1 LFLGVSGVLFM
12 NSRTISLAALSL
24 LIPCMTAVW
33 LMLKPQT
40 ASASTLAVFA
50 TLVVATGGIVL
61 NTWRNAQAT
70 TSTSHLIYATES
82 AAPRN
87 R

>member
-1 LFLGVSGVLFM
+1 M
-12 NSRTISLAALSL
+12 NSRTISIVAASL
-24 LIPCMTAVW
+24 LIPCMGAVW

-40 ASASTLAVFA
+40 ASASTYAVFA
-50 TLVVATGGIVL
+50 TLVVATGAIVL